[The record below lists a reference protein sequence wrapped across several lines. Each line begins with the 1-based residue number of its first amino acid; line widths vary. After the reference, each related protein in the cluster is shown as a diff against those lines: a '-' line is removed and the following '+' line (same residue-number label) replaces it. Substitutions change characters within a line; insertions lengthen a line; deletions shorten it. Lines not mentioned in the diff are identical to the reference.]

1 MRLSCATRGSACALP
16 RPGYRG
22 EVKTPAKGIIMED
35 GSSAARV
42 AYDLMHAIIQEE
54 RASGSKSYT
63 REDMLNLFQVCRKVA
78 GGDQRPI

>member
-1 MRLSCATRGSACALP
+1 
-16 RPGYRG
+16 
-22 EVKTPAKGIIMED
+22 MEE
-35 GSSAARV
+35 GNSAARV
-42 AYDLMHAIIQEE
+42 AYDLMQAIIQEE